1 MAHRRDNQHRSYNN
15 NDRGNERQ
23 SRKPNIKGTRPSHVV
38 VIPRPNEHPE
48 RAIKRFI
55 KKCKKS
61 EIADDFRKHQYYEK
75 PSTKRRKAK
84 LRRQAVLKKLREK
97 QDNQK
102 T

>member
-1 MAHRRDNQHRSYNN
+1 MGYRKDNQHRSYDNK
-15 NDRGNERQ
+15 DRKHEHR

-38 VIPRPNEHPE
+38 VVPRPNEHPE

-61 EIADDFRKHQYYEK
+61 EIADEFRKHQYYEK
-75 PSTKRRKAK
+75 PSTKRRKEK

-97 QDNQK
+97 QDKQK